1 MDLKNPSSVNSKPSG
16 SPIQGAAELQKS
28 ALSGTV
34 LTLKII
40 ASQPIPT
47 SDLSVKT
54 LFEIILSRE
63 GQEYQVTS
71 NRSFT
76 PGDLV
81 RVKIGE
87 NATLQ
92 LQQIIK
98 APPII
103 TPHTTLQQGLRE
115 ALPLQQSPSLLLN
128 NLTTL
133 MATVG
138 PTSIPLHLK
147 PFYQQI
153 DALLMKQPSP
163 QQLTN
168 PHALKLAFEANSSRL
183 EAKLAAVLNNIQR
196 SHPQVKTTEQLIQLI
211 RQQPQLQMQLQTLTA
226 QDLKAQLLNLVK
238 TLAPHTLRVETHTP
252 STATRLTETGE
263 KAAATKADPSPT
275 KQASTH
281 QLAQSSRY
289 LSKITALYQ
298 NQARASQNIFLNQP
312 QTPTHPPAATG
323 AATQAP
329 STGSSTTTPIGEE
342 SKTVNRNTWKTG
354 HGATPDIKLTR
365 PGTGKET
372 LGLSVTQKSAG
383 ITTPSNSE
391 NRTEINTPQKS
402 TALSGITSRVLS
414 PTRLTSETSKP
425 LTVQTQTASG
435 NVQKNPISSIQ
446 SQITGPI
453 SRTSDAAIPTITS
466 DSKPEITSQV
476 LSPTRSL
483 GVTSKPPTVQ
493 TQTFSDNVQKKS
505 PSSTQ
510 SQTTGPI
517 SRATNAATPTITSE
531 SNMLARIIT
540 AALSMT
546 SKPVGSTPSEA
557 ETTLKQ
563 PLLLHNLPINTN
575 IRNLLQASTTN
586 PARQSTPTAE
596 TFDLAISVILRQI
609 AASLSRVQAQQL
621 NSLGGRQAGAEGSV
635 SQSWNLEIPVYAE
648 GQFRPIQLQ
657 IEEERSTQS
666 QNPSKKERKWTITL
680 GFDIEKLG
688 KFYATL
694 RVVNASISTTFWS
707 ERAETLKKIQGEL
720 NYLKKTLSSKGLKVE
735 QLECRH
741 GAPPLRKTRL
751 DQQLLDIK
759 T

>member
-1 MDLKNPSSVNSKPSG
+1 MDLKIPSSISSESSG
-16 SPIQGAAELQKS
+16 SPIKGAAELQKT
-28 ALSGTV
+28 ALPGSI

-40 ASQPIPT
+40 ASQPIPA
-47 SDLSVKT
+47 SDLPVKT
-54 LFEIILSRE
+54 IFEIILSRE

-81 RVKIGE
+81 KVKIGE

-98 APPII
+98 TPPII

-115 ALPLQQSPSLLLN
+115 ALPLQQSPTLLLN

-133 MATVG
+133 MAAVD

-147 PFYQQI
+147 PFYQQV

-168 PHALKLAFEANSSRL
+168 PHALKQVFEANSSLL
-183 EAKLAAVLNNIQR
+183 EAKLAAVLNNIQH

-211 RQQPQLQMQLQTLTA
+211 RQQPQLQMQLKTLTA

-238 TLAPHTLRVETHTP
+238 TLAPYTLR
-252 STATRLTETGE
+252 TETGE
-263 KAAATKADPSPT
+263 KTAATKTDPSPT
-275 KQASTH
+275 KQATTH
-281 QLAQSSRY
+281 QFAQSNRY

-298 NQARASQNIFLNQP
+298 NQALASQNISLNQP
-312 QTPTHPPAATG
+312 HPPAATG

-329 STGSSTTTPIGEE
+329 PTGSSTTTPTGGE
-342 SKTVNRNTWKTG
+342 SKTINRNTWQTG
-354 HGATPDIKLTR
+354 HGATPVIKSIR

-372 LGLSVTQKSAG
+372 LGLSVNRKSAG
-383 ITTPSNSE
+383 ITTPSSSE
-391 NRTEINTPQKS
+391 NRTELNTPKKS
-402 TALSGITSRVLS
+402 TELSGITSRTPS
-414 PTRLTSETSKP
+414 PTRSIGETSKP
-425 LTVQTQTASG
+425 PTVQIQTPSD
-435 NVQKNPISSIQ
+435 NVQKKSLSSNQ

-453 SRTSDAAIPTITS
+453 SR
-466 DSKPEITSQV
+466 
-476 LSPTRSL
+476 
-483 GVTSKPPTVQ
+483 
-493 TQTFSDNVQKKS
+493 
-505 PSSTQ
+505 
-510 SQTTGPI
+510 
-517 SRATNAATPTITSE
+517 ATNTTTPSTTSE

-540 AALSMT
+540 IALSMI

-575 IRNLLQASTTN
+575 IRNLFQASTTN
-586 PARQSTPTAE
+586 PVRQSTPTAE

-621 NSLGGRQAGAEGSV
+621 NSLGGRQAGAEGIIN
-635 SQSWNLEIPVYAE
+635 QSWSLEIPVYAE

-657 IEEERSTQS
+657 IEEERGAQS
-666 QNPSKKERKWTITL
+666 QNLSKKERKWTITL
-680 GFDIEKLG
+680 GFDLAELG

-694 RVVNASISTTFWS
+694 RVVNTSISTTFWS
-707 ERAETLKKIQGEL
+707 ETAQTLKKIQGEL

-741 GAPPLRKTRL
+741 GTPPLKKTRL

>member
-1 MDLKNPSSVNSKPSG
+1 MDLKTPSSVNSKPSG
-16 SPIQGAAELQKS
+16 SLIQGAAELQKS

-81 RVKIGE
+81 KVKIGE

-133 MATVG
+133 MAAVD
-138 PTSIPLHLK
+138 PISIPLHLK

-168 PHALKLAFEANSSRL
+168 PHALKLVFEANSSRL

-238 TLAPHTLRVETHTP
+238 TLAPHTLRAETHMP
-252 STATRLTETGE
+252 RTAVQPTETGE

-275 KQASTH
+275 KQATTH
-281 QLAQSSRY
+281 QFSQNNRY

-312 QTPTHPPAATG
+312 QSPAHPPAATG

-329 STGSSTTTPIGEE
+329 STGSSTTTPIGDE
-342 SKTVNRNTWKTG
+342 SKTVNRNTWQTG
-354 HGATPDIKLTR
+354 HGAAPDIKLIR

-372 LGLSVTQKSAG
+372 LGLSVIRKSAG
-383 ITTPSNSE
+383 ITTPSSSE

-402 TALSGITSRVLS
+402 TELSGITSRVLS
-414 PTRLTSETSKP
+414 PTRLTGETSKP
-425 LTVQTQTASG
+425 LTVQAQTASG
-435 NVQKNPISSIQ
+435 
-446 SQITGPI
+446 
-453 SRTSDAAIPTITS
+453 
-466 DSKPEITSQV
+466 
-476 LSPTRSL
+476 
-483 GVTSKPPTVQ
+483 
-493 TQTFSDNVQKKS
+493 NVQKKS

-510 SQTTGPI
+510 SQITGPI
-517 SRATNAATPTITSE
+517 SRTTHAATPTITSE

-540 AALSMT
+540 TALSMT
-546 SKPVGSTPSEA
+546 SKPAGSTPSEA

-575 IRNLLQASTTN
+575 IRNLLQASTT

-621 NSLGGRQAGAEGSV
+621 NSLGGRPAGAEGTV

-657 IEEERSTQS
+657 IEEERGTQS

>member
-1 MDLKNPSSVNSKPSG
+1 MDLKIPSSISSESSG
-16 SPIQGAAELQKS
+16 SPIKGAAELQKTAPPGS
-28 ALSGTV
+28 I

-40 ASQPIPT
+40 ASQPIPAR
-47 SDLSVKT
+47 DLPVKT
-54 LFEIILSRE
+54 IFEIILSRE
-63 GQEYQVTS
+63 RQEYQVTS

-81 RVKIGE
+81 KVKIGE

-115 ALPLQQSPSLLLN
+115 ALPLQQSPTLLLN

-133 MATVG
+133 MAAVD

-147 PFYQQI
+147 PFYQQV

-168 PHALKLAFEANSSRL
+168 PHALKQVFEANSSLL
-183 EAKLAAVLNNIQR
+183 EAKLAAVLNNIQH

-238 TLAPHTLRVETHTP
+238 TLAPYTLR
-252 STATRLTETGE
+252 TATQLTETGE
-263 KAAATKADPSPT
+263 KTAATKTDPSPT
-275 KQASTH
+275 KQATTH
-281 QLAQSSRY
+281 QFAQRNRY

-298 NQARASQNIFLNQP
+298 NQALASQNISLNQP
-312 QTPTHPPAATG
+312 HPPAATG
-323 AATQAP
+323 AASQAP
-329 STGSSTTTPIGEE
+329 PTGSSTTTPTGGE
-342 SKTVNRNTWKTG
+342 SKTINRNTWQTG
-354 HGATPDIKLTR
+354 HGATPVIKYIQ
-365 PGTGKET
+365 PDTGKET
-372 LGLSVTQKSAG
+372 LGLSVNPKSAG
-383 ITTPSNSE
+383 ITTPSSSE
-391 NRTEINTPQKS
+391 NRTELNTPKKS
-402 TALSGITSRVLS
+402 TELSGITSRTPS
-414 PTRLTSETSKP
+414 PTRSIGETSKP
-425 LTVQTQTASG
+425 PTVQTQTPSD
-435 NVQKNPISSIQ
+435 NVQKKLLSSNQ

-453 SRTSDAAIPTITS
+453 SRT
-466 DSKPEITSQV
+466 
-476 LSPTRSL
+476 
-483 GVTSKPPTVQ
+483 
-493 TQTFSDNVQKKS
+493 
-505 PSSTQ
+505 
-510 SQTTGPI
+510 
-517 SRATNAATPTITSE
+517 TNATALSTTSE

-540 AALSMT
+540 IALSMI
-546 SKPVGSTPSEA
+546 SKPVGSTPSEV
-557 ETTLKQ
+557 ETALKQ

-596 TFDLAISVILRQI
+596 TFDLAISIILRQI

-621 NSLGGRQAGAEGSV
+621 NSLGGRQAGAEGTV

-648 GQFRPIQLQ
+648 GQFRPIKLQ
-657 IEEERSTQS
+657 IEEEHGAQS
-666 QNPSKKERKWTITL
+666 KNPSKKERKWTITL

-694 RVVNASISTTFWS
+694 RVVNTSISTTFWS
-707 ERAETLKKIQGEL
+707 ETAETLKKIQGEL

-735 QLECRH
+735 QLECRL